1 MKHCKLKD
9 NINVLPMLKEVVMQ
23 WKDFDIDTGRQD
35 TIECQRMTQSI
46 NLRKAKKETAVNMPQ
61 VHINNNHNTIDTE
74 TYERY
79 PKIKEFM
86 NWFESTYGGE
96 IHRIAIVHLPPE
108 GVVDSHIDEGAYYAD
123 KDRFHL
129 VLSGYYNNIVM
140 KDPMPESTFI
150 EDDIEMY
157 SAGDLWWFDNKSMH
171 NVENITK
178 NIPRIAIIFDV
189 LGSYFREKI

>member
-1 MKHCKLKD
+1 
-9 NINVLPMLKEVVMQ
+9 MLKEVVMQ

-35 TIECQRMTQSI
+35 NIECQRMTQSI
-46 NLRKAKKETAVNMPQ
+46 NLRKALTSDGILGL
-61 VHINNNHNTIDTE
+61 HINDNHNTINTE
-74 TYERY
+74 TYGRY
-79 PKIKEFM
+79 PKVKEFM

-108 GVVDSHIDEGAYYAD
+108 GVVDSHIDEGEYYAD

-129 VLSGYYNNIVM
+129 VLSGYYNNIIM
-140 KDPMPESTFI
+140 N
-150 EDDIEMY
+150 EDIRKNDIEMY

-189 LGSYFREKI
+189 LDYTGENKFKLIR